1 MNEKETILMMQDIH
15 MRVTD
20 IQNRLYENMTR
31 EAQYQTDF
39 SQDLM
44 ALTEMQN
51 EAIIIDKQMQ
61 KRNLEKWEELMS
73 HV

>member
-1 MNEKETILMMQDIH
+1 MNEKDTILMMQDIH

-61 KRNLEKWEELMS
+61 KRNLEKWEEVMS

>member
-31 EAQYQTDF
+31 EESQRVDY

-44 ALTEMQN
+44 ALTELQK
-51 EAIIIDKQMQ
+51 EAIIIDNQMED
-61 KRNLEKWEELMS
+61 RNLEKWKELMS

>member
-1 MNEKETILMMQDIH
+1 MNEKDTILMMQDIH

-39 SQDLM
+39 SQDLL
-44 ALTEMQN
+44 ALTEMQK
-51 EAIIIDKQMQ
+51 EANIIDSQM
-61 KRNLEKWEELMS
+61 KDRNLEKWAEVMS

>member
-39 SQDLM
+39 SQDLL

>member
-1 MNEKETILMMQDIH
+1 MNEKDTILMMQDIH

-39 SQDLM
+39 SQDLL

>member
-1 MNEKETILMMQDIH
+1 MNEKDTILMMQDIH

-61 KRNLEKWEELMS
+61 KRNLEKWKEIMS